1 MVLHVPNFFF
11 FLHRVVFL
19 LTQLI
24 LLIRGNFYMVYINN
38 ELPLY
43 IHELRGLLVQR
54 VNNLIATQPERYKQ
68 SRALD
73 LTHTFLSAHCRSIM
87 LDVMVEI
94 FYYFDESMGS
104 EWHAVQYEHYS
115 KDVHKT
121 FIYFTED
128 ISEISRMDRDVVNSI
143 VDMFLLILG
152 IIRYLFDIELGI
164 TEPVQ
169 LATTIENDTRFNPNN
184 EPESLAILLTKIL
197 DRLNSFYY
205 DTRSHYLAFTCDT
218 GIFSK
223 RSTPSNSVTHCG
235 YLLAHLSI
243 NDDASSELYNISMSD
258 ISVRCNACNPCT
270 FNLSTEEM
278 VPVILDNSAF
288 ELGESV
294 EPAGLI
300 EWYSLLLDRA
310 VIREGAGYEYVYVM
324 PDKLGDAEATLH
336 NSNDFFGKLLSS
348 SYMANTANHM
358 EITAHSPMYVLHS
371 SSSTKPTGTSEYI
384 KDKTENLKQII
395 RGYVHTRAKHQDE
408 LPVRNLW
415 IGLPMMRYSDE
426 SSLSFDIQGGFLRA
440 ALLNHIGQYDIW
452 SDIISDVRGTLS
464 DKEKDILANTNVYF
478 HILGVVSP
486 VEYSRL
492 TPQGKS
498 KIRSLDTSFPFATA
512 VKTNK
517 ITDHLENAHSITSR
531 IPSKPWHLGIKVRGV
546 DEKPFT
552 MSLRSLVHAQE
563 DQRAKSLSF
572 ASYQLELWVNV
583 LKKMSI
589 NQRLFEEWVADIW
602 DDSYTEPEHR

>member
-1 MVLHVPNFFF
+1 MVLYVPNFFF

-43 IHELRGLLVQR
+43 IHELRGLLMPR
-54 VNNLIATQPERYKQ
+54 IDNLISTQPERYKKA
-68 SRALD
+68 RALD
-73 LTHTFLSAHCRSIM
+73 LTHTFMSSHCRSVM

-94 FYYFDESMGS
+94 FYYFDESMGN
-104 EWHAVQYEHYS
+104 EFHAVQFDHYL
-115 KDVHKT
+115 KDAHKT

-152 IIRYLFDIELGI
+152 IVRYLFDVEIGI

-169 LATTIENDTRFNPNN
+169 LSTTIENDTRFNMDNS
-184 EPESLAILLTKIL
+184 PESFAILLTKIL

-218 GIFSK
+218 GTFSK
-223 RSTPSNSVTHCG
+223 RSSPSNSVTHCG

-243 NDDASSELYNISMSD
+243 TDDTHSELYNMSMAD
-258 ISVRCNACNPCT
+258 ISTRCDACGVCT
-270 FNLSTEEM
+270 FDLPTEEM

-294 EPAGLI
+294 SATSLI
-300 EWYSLLLDRA
+300 DWYRLLLDRG
-310 VIREGAGYEYVYVM
+310 VIRENGGYEYVYVL
-324 PDKLGDAEATLH
+324 PDKLGDAEATLE
-336 NSNDFFGKLLSS
+336 NSNRFFGDLLSS
-348 SYMANTANHM
+348 SYMTESGNNM

-371 SSSTKPTGTSEYI
+371 SSSLRPTGTSDYI
-384 KDKTENLKQII
+384 KDKVDNLKSII
-395 RGYVHTRAKHQDE
+395 KGYVHTRANCDDADAI
-408 LPVRNLW
+408 RNLW
-415 IGLPMMRYSDE
+415 VGLPMMRYTE
-426 SSLSFDIQGGFLRA
+426 EELAFDIQGGFLRA
-440 ALLNHIGQYDIW
+440 AFLNHIGQADNW
-452 SDIISDVRGTLS
+452 WDGLMSEVRSTLTNL
-464 DKEKDILANTNVYF
+464 EKDILAHTNIYF

-492 TPQGKS
+492 SCNGK
-498 KIRSLDTSFPFATA
+498 KKVRSLDTSFPFSTA
-512 VKTNK
+512 VKSNRMAAY
-517 ITDHLENAHSITSR
+517 LENSQDVLSQ
-531 IPSKPWHLGIKVRGV
+531 IPSKPWHLGAKVRGS

-552 MSLRSLVHAQE
+552 MSLRSLIHAQE

-583 LKKMSI
+583 LKKMAI